1 VLRDFWGVQ
10 QRGFSASASLEP
22 LTHTPRT
29 DEEFELAKA
38 QFSQVVTSAD
48 RASAGN
54 MSEEALDNGL
64 VFHVMGKIPIL
75 SYLVPPKE
83 VFAVVQ
89 IGAHQHKVTTDDVI
103 FIEKLKNADVNDK
116 LLFPQVLLLGSRSAT
131 VVGRPAGAAG
141 VCDRGGE
148 QQTRD
153 AKVIIFKKRR
163 RKNSRKHAGHRQ
175 ELTMLRILDIIGVE

>member
-131 VVGRPAGAAG
+131 VVGRPVVPRACVIA
-141 VCDRGGE
+141 VVE

>member
-1 VLRDFWGVQ
+1 MDLQHAAYVLLSGCRLNVASFGSSGIGSNVLGDSWGVQ

-48 RASAGN
+48 RASAGDV
-54 MSEEALDNGL
+54 SEEALDNGL

-89 IGAHQHKVTTDDVI
+89 IGAHQHKV
-103 FIEKLKNADVNDK
+103 
-116 LLFPQVLLLGSRSAT
+116 QYRSI
-131 VVGRPAGAAG
+131 G
-141 VCDRGGE
+141 
-148 QQTRD
+148 
-153 AKVIIFKKRR
+153 IIFTTSKGAVGQ
-163 RKNSRKHAGHRQ
+163 RKCSR
-175 ELTMLRILDIIGVE
+175 LDII